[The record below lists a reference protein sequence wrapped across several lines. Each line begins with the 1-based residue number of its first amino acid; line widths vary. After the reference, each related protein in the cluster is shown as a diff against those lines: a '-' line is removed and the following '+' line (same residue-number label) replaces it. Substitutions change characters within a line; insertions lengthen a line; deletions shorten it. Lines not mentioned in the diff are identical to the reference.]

1 MQDIRLIFN
10 GWPDKINT
18 MSSGFYQYQEPAL
31 DVSPDH
37 VQVVCRHG
45 HESVFNICQRQ
56 FKIDP
61 FYPRNANLKLTPL
74 DRFIECKI

>member
-1 MQDIRLIFN
+1 
-10 GWPDKINT
+10 
-18 MSSGFYQYQEPAL
+18 
-31 DVSPDH
+31 